1 MNSKFVKIF
10 SKYFNTGDIFL
21 DIKNFLENNRKN
33 KTFEHSV
40 NVAKKG
46 MELASIYN
54 GNQDKIKIAAYLH
67 DISAVIP
74 DDLKIEYSNIYNIDI
89 IDVEKQVPM
98 IIHQKIS
105 RNIAEETFSIKDKEI
120 LNAIE
125 CHTTLKSN
133 PSKLD
138 MILFIS
144 DKIKWDQQDIPP
156 YINLIENGLKKSL
169 DYSIKIYIKYLID
182 NKHQLKVIHPLLI
195 EAYEY
200 FWRKE

>member
-1 MNSKFVKIF
+1 VNIKFDKIF

-21 DIKNFLENNRKN
+21 DIKNFLENNGKN
-33 KTFEHSV
+33 KVFEHSV
-40 NVAKKG
+40 NVAEKG
-46 MELASIYN
+46 MELASIFN
-54 GNQDKIKIAAYLH
+54 ENQDKIKIAAYLH

-74 DDLKIEYSNIYNIDI
+74 DEFKIEYSINNNIDI
-89 IDVEKQVPM
+89 IDEEKQVPM

-105 RNIAEETFSIKDKEI
+105 RNIAEKIFRINDMEI

-144 DKIKWDQQDIPP
+144 DKIKWDQQGIPP
-156 YINLIENGLKKSL
+156 YFDIIENGLKISL
-169 DYSIKIYIKYLID
+169 NYGVKIFIKYLID
-182 NKHQLKVIHPLLI
+182 NKHQLKIIHPLLI
-195 EAYEY
+195 EAYEF
-200 FWRKE
+200 FWKSK